1 MDHAARTTKAAGNP
15 AEKLK
20 DIAEKLKDTV
30 EKLKDIAEKLH
41 TDANTALKDAVELDV
56 DNHKARFAYIIIF
69 SICIMSGLVPMSEK
83 EMNKRAKQE
92 REMLRLQQ
100 KALRQAVE
108 KAKKKQDDWVMVKHG
123 DISAIDMIKHAM
135 KGGGKRKT
143 RKHKK
148 KHRRKTKRKR
158 KRRVKRRKKTTR
170 KKRGRGMGPSKMA
183 KVGVAALAASEM
195 MKQGTAAVSPQAR
208 TVQQQLRSADC
219 TTIKEQGRQLIIPL
233 HPDHGGTDEGF
244 ITGMNELNR
253 RRGQCKLR
261 RKRGDT
267 GRNKPTRNP
276 NTGKPMSKKKY
287 KQQEKRRR
295 QQEARERARTKRQQE
310 ADARAGRR
318 QQQENTESTGTNYME
333 NIGVGA
339 AAVGA
344 AGLVAREMGRGRPR
358 VRNTRIV
365 TRNDGTRVL
374 VRNDDGSIVR
384 ELTPERR

>member
-1 MDHAARTTKAAGNP
+1 MASKEEGQGFPLALENSRPEVYTNTNYDIKVERTNLPAFGPQTRVPLELKNIKFGHLTNVDGRPERIVHIPQGAQEQGEAKTPHPLTSTLHIEHDHDLPSTHIETVDQTGNGF
-15 AEKLK
+15 KY
-20 DIAEKLKDTV
+20 DIISIKPSQTV
-30 EKLKDIAEKLH
+30 
-41 TDANTALKDAVELDV
+41 
-56 DNHKARFAYIIIF
+56 
-69 SICIMSGLVPMSEK
+69 
-83 EMNKRAKQE
+83 
-92 REMLRLQQ
+92 
-100 KALRQAVE
+100 
-108 KAKKKQDDWVMVKHG
+108 
-123 DISAIDMIKHAM
+123 
-135 KGGGKRKT
+135 GGTRKSRKSRSKKRKT
-143 RKHKK
+143 RKS
-148 KHRRKTKRKR
+148 KRKKR
-158 KRRVKRRKKTTR
+158 RHRTKRRVKRRRKTTR

-233 HPDHGGTDEGF
+233 HPDHGGTDEDF
-244 ITGMNELNR
+244 ITGMNELNH
-253 RRGQCKLR
+253 RRGQCKLN

-287 KQQEKRRR
+287 KQQQKRRR
-295 QQEARERARTKRQQE
+295 NQQRQEKARERARTQRQQE

-318 QQQENTESTGTNYME
+318 QQQENTESTGTNYMK

-365 TRNDGTRVL
+365 TRNDGSRVL
-374 VRNDDGSIVR
+374 VRNDGSIIR

>member
-1 MDHAARTTKAAGNP
+1 
-15 AEKLK
+15 
-20 DIAEKLKDTV
+20 
-30 EKLKDIAEKLH
+30 
-41 TDANTALKDAVELDV
+41 
-56 DNHKARFAYIIIF
+56 
-69 SICIMSGLVPMSEK
+69 MSGLVPMSEK

-100 KALRQAVE
+100 KALRQAVD

-233 HPDHGGTDEGF
+233 HPDHGGTDEDF
-244 ITGMNELNR
+244 ITGINELNR

-344 AGLVAREMGRGRPR
+344 AGLVAREMVRGRPR

-365 TRNDGTRVL
+365 TRNDGSRVL
-374 VRNDDGSIVR
+374 VRNDNSIIR